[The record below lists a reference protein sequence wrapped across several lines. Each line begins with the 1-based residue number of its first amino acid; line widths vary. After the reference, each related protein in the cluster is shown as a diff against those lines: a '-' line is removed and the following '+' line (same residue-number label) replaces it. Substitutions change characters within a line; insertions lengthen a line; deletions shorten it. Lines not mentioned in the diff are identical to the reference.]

1 MALTCSS
8 AHHRV
13 PRVVVAQHPVAPD
26 LDGGEERGEVLV
38 GEYHGGGGVGGGP
51 ETLEQDVAALDEDA
65 EDVEGQA
72 QRRVHHG

>member
-65 EDVEGQA
+65 EDVEGQP